1 MTSRLE
7 RDVRWL
13 KWYAALSS
21 LALAVL
27 LLAGFARQ
35 ETAPQ
40 RTRFAE
46 LDVERLNIVD
56 KNGQLVLVLAN
67 RERIP
72 PPVVGGHVF
81 PRQGRAPGMIFYNGK
96 GDENG
101 GLTFDSTTLPDGG
114 YAASASLLFDQYN
127 QDQTVGVT
135 YSERNG
141 QRSAGLIVWDRSDRP
156 VWEIAGPVYALPEGP
171 ERDALVQKLA
181 AAGELGAV
189 RLFAGKRPDKS
200 VQLSLADARG
210 RPRLQVVVTAEG
222 DAKIKFLD
230 ENGTVSFELPPP
242 KQ

>member
-1 MTSRLE
+1 MTSALE

-13 KWYAALSS
+13 KGYAALSS

-35 ETAPQ
+35 QATPQ
-40 RTRFAE
+40 RPRFTE
-46 LDVERLNIVD
+46 LDVERLNVVD
-56 KNGQLVLVLAN
+56 RNGQLVLVLAN
-67 RERIP
+67 RDRIP

-81 PRQGRAPGMIFYNGK
+81 PRQNRAPGMIFYNGK

-101 GLTFDSTTLPDGG
+101 GLTFDSTALPDGG
-114 YAASASLLFDQYN
+114 YTASAGLLFDQYN
-127 QDQTVGVT
+127 QDQTVGLT

-141 QRSAGLIVWDRSDRP
+141 QRSAGLTVWDRSDRP
-156 VWEIAGPVYALPEGP
+156 VWEIAGPIYALPEGP
-171 ERDALVQKLA
+171 EREALVQKLA

-222 DAKIKFLD
+222 EAKIKFLD
-230 ENGTVSFELPPP
+230 ENGAVRFELPPSGP
-242 KQ
+242 